1 LCGEHRGTNLALPQA
16 DYIHN
21 GLRRTGNVREKGMEL
36 VLESAGNLDH
46 Q

>member
-1 LCGEHRGTNLALPQA
+1 LCGEHRGTNLALPQS
-16 DYIHN
+16 DNVHN
-21 GLRRTGNVREKGMEL
+21 GLRRMGKVRQNGMEV